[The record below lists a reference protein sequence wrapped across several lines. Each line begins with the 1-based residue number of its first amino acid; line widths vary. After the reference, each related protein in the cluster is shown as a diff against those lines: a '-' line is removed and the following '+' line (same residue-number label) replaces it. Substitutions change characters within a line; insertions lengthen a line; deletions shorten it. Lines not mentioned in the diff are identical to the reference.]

1 MPCDTRPLLSVV
13 MTKTKIGPGSEV
25 VARVDF
31 KGFCADH
38 LSFAKGDI
46 MTILPNDIKREKDE
60 NWYFAM
66 HTDNRVGLVPAK
78 HLQTRTEVQLNS
90 MPWFH
95 GKITREEAERILQPP
110 KVSSF
115 DGTHI

>member
-13 MTKTKIGPGSEV
+13 MTRMNVGPGSEV
-25 VARVDF
+25 VAKADF
-31 KGFCADH
+31 KGYSSDH
-38 LSFAKGDI
+38 MSFFKGDI
-46 MTILPNDIKREKDE
+46 MTILPNDVKHEKDD

-66 HTDNRVGLVPAK
+66 HTDNRIGLIPSK
-78 HLQTRTEVQLNS
+78 HLQARSEVKLNT

-110 KVSSF
+110 KVIISAV
-115 DGTHI
+115 